1 MDLYEALK
9 NGTEP
14 DELERIFQEELKA
27 AMNRYYSEEDLKDAR
42 EDLANDLVHYWS
54 LLLGN
59 DVKKEISTKD
69 IIDFLASLE
78 RDAKISYDALKKLKN
93 SPKKTFS
100 LNKSST
106 DEEIINAFLKSLK

>member
-27 AMNRYYSEEDLKDAR
+27 AMKRYYNEEDLKDAR
-42 EDLANDLVHYWS
+42 EDLADNLIDYWS
-54 LLLGN
+54 LLLGK
-59 DVKKEISTKD
+59 DVKNEISTKD
-69 IIDFLASLE
+69 IIGFLESLE
-78 RDAKISYDALKKLKN
+78 KDAKISYDAIKRLKN